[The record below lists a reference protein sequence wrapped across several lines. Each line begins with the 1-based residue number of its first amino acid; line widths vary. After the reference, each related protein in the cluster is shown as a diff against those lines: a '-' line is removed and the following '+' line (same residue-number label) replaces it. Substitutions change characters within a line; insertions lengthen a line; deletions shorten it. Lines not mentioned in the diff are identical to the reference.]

1 MSDTFLHVTGGPIA
15 SEGNNV
21 ELRLY
26 FGATPDNP
34 INGIFSFFPAKP
46 AGANSSFRRPAIK
59 LPEEYFTPNLA
70 QGWKETNCSPEKL
83 RELWDLIVEQVYDAG
98 LVLGTH
104 ADLPPPNCPRPT
116 AHGAGDDDGLH
127 EVSLDAIW
135 SDWERRIPADQLVV
149 LCGLDLLAS
158 YGLPRQ
164 VVPTSISEA
173 RHLIQGGGV
182 RLDRERITDPH
193 RPLIKE
199 ELEGKV
205 LQLGEDIFCRLVA

>member
-1 MSDTFLHVTGGPIA
+1 MSDTFLHVTGGPIS

-46 AGANSSFRRPAIK
+46 AGENSSFRRPAIK

-70 QGWKETNCSPEKL
+70 QGRKETHCSPEKL
-83 RELWDLIVEQVYDAG
+83 RELWDSIVEQVYDAG

-127 EVSLDAIW
+127 EVSLGAIW
-135 SDWERRIPADQLVV
+135 SDWERPIPADQLVV
-149 LCGLDLLAS
+149 LCGFDLLAS
-158 YGLPRQ
+158 YNLPRQ
-164 VVPTSISEA
+164 AVPTSIMEA
-173 RHLIQGGGV
+173 RHLIEGDDVQ
-182 RLDRERITDPH
+182 LNREQITDPK
-193 RPLIKE
+193 RFLVKE